1 MIIYALTLSINPCY
15 NKFNKTISL
24 EYEVK
29 ESAKSFVRIKQQID
43 SLPIHLSKSEEY
55 HLCVGFECVYM
66 FWRDKDNLLKTWKI
80 ITTP

>member
-55 HLCVGFECVYM
+55 HLCVGFECIYM
-66 FWRDKDNLLKTWKI
+66 FGRDKDNLLKTWKI

>member
-1 MIIYALTLSINPCY
+1 MIVYALVLSTNPCY

-43 SLPIHLSKSEEY
+43 SLPIHLSKSKEY

-66 FWRDKDNLLKTWKI
+66 FGRDKNNLFKTWKN

>member
-1 MIIYALTLSINPCY
+1 MIVYALVLSTNPCY

-43 SLPIHLSKSEEY
+43 SLPIHLSKSKEY

-66 FWRDKDNLLKTWKI
+66 FGRDKDNLFKTWKN

>member
-1 MIIYALTLSINPCY
+1 MIVYALILSTNPCY
-15 NKFNKTISL
+15 NKFNKTILL

-29 ESAKSFVRIKQQID
+29 ESVKSFVRIKQQID
-43 SLPIHLSKSEEY
+43 SLPIRLSKSEEY

-66 FWRDKDNLLKTWKI
+66 FGRDKANLLKTWKN

>member
-1 MIIYALTLSINPCY
+1 MIVYALILSTNPCY
-15 NKFNKTISL
+15 NKFNKTILL

-29 ESAKSFVRIKQQID
+29 EDVKSFVRIKQQIN
-43 SLPIHLSKSEEY
+43 SLPIHLSKFEEY

-66 FWRDKDNLLKTWKI
+66 FGRDKANLLKTWKN

>member
-66 FWRDKDNLLKTWKI
+66 FGRDKDNLLKTWKI

>member
-15 NKFNKTISL
+15 NNINKTISL

-29 ESAKSFVRIKQQID
+29 ESVNSFVRVKQQID
-43 SLPIHLSKSEEY
+43 SLPIRLSKSEEC

-66 FWRDKDNLLKTWKI
+66 FGRDKDNLFKTWKN